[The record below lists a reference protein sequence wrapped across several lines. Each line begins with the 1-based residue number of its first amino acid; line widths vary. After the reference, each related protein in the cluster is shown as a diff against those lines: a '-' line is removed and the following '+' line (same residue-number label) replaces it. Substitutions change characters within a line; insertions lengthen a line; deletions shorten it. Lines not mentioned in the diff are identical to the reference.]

1 MGPNRYLHFIIC
13 FVYYCLELPL
23 IKYALKTIL
32 PPVSILLHIS
42 FALLWQ
48 TTHKSGKPRSS
59 IVKTFNSPLD
69 IHNCIRLIVVK
80 LRGPNRYLHLRKCFV
95 WNCCLKLLLKSM
107 PWRQTFPVALH
118 VAFCRQKRERY
129 PMCCVCQYPLFFFG
143 RPVDLT
149 FLHLL
154 LSVWARI
161 IGFILH
167 YIWKYLEGFRRV
179 LQHID
184 SFTDNSWLTY

>member
-59 IVKTFNSPLD
+59 IVKTFKSPLD

-95 WNCCLKLLLKSM
+95 WNCCLKLLLKKYALKTNLSCC
-107 PWRQTFPVALH
+107 PPRGILQTK
-118 VAFCRQKRERY
+118 KREI
-129 PMCCVCQYPLFFFG
+129 PNVLCLPISIVLFWEACRLNLFTLVTQCLG
-143 RPVDLT
+143 TDYR
-149 FLHLL
+149 LHFTL
-154 LSVWARI
+154 
-161 IGFILH
+161 
-167 YIWKYLEGFRRV
+167 YLEIFRG
-179 LQHID
+179 I
-184 SFTDNSWLTY
+184 

>member
-59 IVKTFNSPLD
+59 IVKTFKSPLD
-69 IHNCIRLIVVK
+69 IHNCIRLIVIK

-95 WNCCLKLLLKSM
+95 YYCLKLLLKKVCLEDKPFLLPST
-107 PWRQTFPVALH
+107 WHFAD
-118 VAFCRQKRERY
+118 KKERDTQ
-129 PMCCVCQYPLFFFG
+129 CAVSANIHCS
-143 RPVDLT
+143 
-149 FLHLL
+149 FLGG
-154 LSVWARI
+154 LS
-161 IGFILH
+161 
-167 YIWKYLEGFRRV
+167 
-179 LQHID
+179 
-184 SFTDNSWLTY
+184 T